1 MADIFW
7 NSPAMEPKRKYR
19 FTIEF
24 GTESQDKLQ
33 KYMCRQIT
41 KPSYSI
47 GIQEHSFFD
56 YNFRFP
62 GRVTWDPI
70 NAVFVD
76 SVQHNTSNHLF
87 SLLKQFGW
95 VEPYKAK
102 TEATIS
108 KQKQADVMGTQI
120 LITELTST
128 GGVAGKWKLNNPMI
142 TRATFGD
149 LSYADE
155 TLMECAIDITYDWA
169 EYTLLAV
176 GGPGSVV

>member
-19 FTIEF
+19 FTIQF
-24 GTESQDKLQ
+24 GGTADTSGKLQ
-33 KYMCRQIT
+33 KYMCRQVT
-41 KPSYSI
+41 KPSYSV
-47 GIQEHSFFD
+47 GVQEHALFD

-76 SVQHNTSNHLF
+76 SVDHNTTSHLYT
-87 SLLKQFGW
+87 LLGQFGW
-95 VEPYKAK
+95 VLPDSAQNVLGQ
-102 TEATIS
+102 TIS
-108 KQKQADVMGTQI
+108 KKKQSVQLGEQI
-120 LITELTST
+120 TITELKAT
-128 GGVAGKWKLNNPMI
+128 GGKLGSWTLKNPMI

-155 TLMECAIDITYDWA
+155 TLVECAIDLTYDWA
-169 EYTLLAV
+169 VYSTI
-176 GGPGSVV
+176 

>member
-7 NSPAMEPKRKYR
+7 NSAAMEPKRKYR
-19 FTIEF
+19 FSIEF
-24 GTESQDKLQ
+24 GTEANGMLK

-47 GIQEHSFFD
+47 GVQEHAIFD

-76 SVQHNTSNHLF
+76 SVDHNTTSHLYT
-87 SLLKQFGW
+87 LLGKFGY
-95 VEPYKAK
+95 VVPSSSTDALGQ
-102 TEATIS
+102 TIS
-108 KQKQADVMGTQI
+108 KAKQISELGAQI
-120 LITELTST
+120 TLTELKAS
-128 GGVAGKWKLNNPMI
+128 GGVLGKWNLKNPMI

-155 TLMECAIDITYDWA
+155 TLVECAVDITYDWA
-169 EYTLLAV
+169 VYTKL
-176 GGPGSVV
+176 